1 MNNVQL
7 LGRLVK
13 DADFQKGTKGKKS
26 YAKFTLAVP
35 RGKDETDFINCIA
48 FDKTAELISD
58 YVKKGNRLLAEGSI
72 NVSKYT
78 NKEGKDAYATNIII
92 SRINFI
98 DYKDSDTSEESQQEE
113 LPF

>member
-13 DADFQKGTKGKKS
+13 DADFQKGEKGKKS
-26 YAKFTLAVP
+26 YAKFTMAVA

-48 FDKTAELISD
+48 FDKTAEIISK
-58 YVKKGNRLLAEGSI
+58 YVKKGNRLLVEGSI

-78 NKEGKDAYATNIII
+78 NKEGKDAYATNVIVN
-92 SRINFI
+92 RINFI
-98 DYKDSDTSEESQQEE
+98 DYKDNASGESQQEE

>member
-13 DADFQKGTKGKKS
+13 DADFQKGAKGKKS
-26 YAKFTLAVP
+26 YCKFTLAVP

-48 FDKTAELISD
+48 FEKTAELISE

-78 NKEGKDAYATNIII
+78 NKEGKDAYQTNIII
-92 SRINFI
+92 NRINFI
-98 DYKDSDTSEESQQEE
+98 DYKDSTPEESTQKE

>member
-13 DADFQKGTKGKKS
+13 DADFQKGTEQKKS

-48 FDKTAELISD
+48 FDKTAELIAD

-78 NKEGKDAYATNIII
+78 NKEGKDAFMTNIII
-92 SRINFI
+92 NKINFI
-98 DYKDSDTSEESQQEE
+98 DYNNTSGEDATQEE
-113 LPF
+113 LPY

>member
-7 LGRLVK
+7 LGRMTR
-13 DADFQKGTKGKKS
+13 DAEFQKGTKQKKS

-35 RGKDETDFINCIA
+35 RGKDEADFINCIA
-48 FDKTAELISD
+48 FDKTAELISE

-78 NKEGKDAYATNIII
+78 NKEGKDAYQTNIII
-92 SRINFI
+92 NKINFI
-98 DYKDSDTSEESQQEE
+98 DYKDSTSEESTPEE